1 MKNPG
6 SHKLLPREV
15 HGPLENVFTDIWVV
29 KGGSKL
35 PLPIPVRITKTM
47 TIVRNPAT
55 KELTL
60 VNAMNVS
67 DALLSEIETLGAVKH
82 VLTVG
87 GAHGKD
93 DGFYRDRYGAQVYDV
108 EGHQYVRKLGPASD
122 KNEIYMEADTHLTQ
136 ESQLPLP
143 NAELKIIR
151 TNGAPE
157 GVLCLK
163 DEGGILV
170 TGDSLQNMP
179 GPNSYVSFLAKIILK
194 RKGFFHA
201 YNVGPAWLENAKP
214 EASDLKSIFLDSEFA
229 NVIPGHG
236 DPVIGG
242 AKEKYRPSVE
252 AAILKMGDN

>member
-1 MKNPG
+1 MNNPR
-6 SHKLLPREV
+6 SHKLLLQEA
-15 HGPLENVFTDIWVV
+15 HGPLENVLADVWVV
-29 KGGSKL
+29 KGGSRL

-47 TIVRNPAT
+47 TIVRNT
-55 KELTL
+55 QTRELTL
-60 VNAMNVS
+60 INAMNVS
-67 DALLSEIETLGAVKH
+67 QALLSEIEALGTIKH

-93 DGFYRDRYGAQVYDV
+93 DGFYRDRYSAHVYDV
-108 EGHQYVRKLGPASD
+108 EGHQYVRNLGPASD
-122 KNEIYMEADTHLTQ
+122 KNQVYMEADTHLTE
-136 ESQLPLP
+136 ESKLPLS

-163 DEGGILV
+163 NEGGILV
-170 TGDSLQNMP
+170 TGDSLQHMP
-179 GPNSYVSFLAKIILK
+179 GPNNYVSFLARIILK

-201 YNVGPAWLENAKP
+201 YNVGPAWLENVKL
-214 EASDLKSIFLDSEFA
+214 EKSDLKSIFLDSEFA
-229 NVIPGHG
+229 NVIPGRG

-252 AAILKMGDN
+252 AAILKMG